1 MKIKTTCVAMLAG
14 ALALAGC
21 GTGQGAAAAPTLLIT
36 ITHTVT
42 AQPVPSASPP
52 SPAVTKTATV
62 TRAPPASSP
71 AAIRAVTPW
80 SVVSEYYGDIESGDY
95 PDAYALL
102 SSGSVTGQSY
112 RQFADG
118 FACTTVEDLAEIGA
132 TGDTVTVSLEALQCN
147 GTANQYQG
155 GYTIQNGLIASAD
168 ITQTQ

>member
-1 MKIKTTCVAMLAG
+1 M
-14 ALALAGC
+14 
-21 GTGQGAAAAPTLLIT
+21 
-36 ITHTVT
+36 
-42 AQPVPSASPP
+42 
-52 SPAVTKTATV
+52 
-62 TRAPPASSP
+62 
-71 AAIRAVTPW
+71 
-80 SVVSEYYGDIESGDY
+80 VSEYYGDIESGDY